1 MKTIFDPH
9 THEITEKRSRF
20 IAALSPASTEE
31 EAQAFIRGIKK
42 KKHDASH
49 NCSAYII
56 GEHSQI
62 SHSSDDGEPAGTAG
76 KPMLAVLSA
85 NELYNVVAVV
95 TRYFGGILLGTGGLV
110 RAYSRALEE
119 CVAGANVKTMT
130 LGARIK
136 IEASYGDAG
145 KLQRVFSDKGAVLLS
160 SDYTD
165 KVSFDLLVDAKHE
178 PSLQSSIR
186 EATANRA
193 SLEIVERGRF
203 AF

>member
-1 MKTIFDPH
+1 MKTVFETY
-9 THEITEKRSRF
+9 THEITEKKSRF
-20 IAALSPASTEE
+20 IAAIAPAKTEE
-31 EAQAFIRGIKK
+31 EARDFIKEIKK
-42 KKHDASH
+42 RERDARH

-56 GEHSQI
+56 GEQAQI
-62 SHSSDDGEPAGTAG
+62 QHSSDDGEPAGTAG
-76 KPMLAVLSA
+76 KPMLSVLSG

-119 CVAGANVKTMT
+119 CIAAADIKTMRPGT
-130 LGARIK
+130 HIK

-145 KLQRVFSDKGAVLLS
+145 RLQNMFSDRNTFLLS

-165 KVSFDLLVDAKHE
+165 RVSFELLVAAEYEIPFLK
-178 PSLQSSIR
+178 SIR
-186 EATANRA
+186 EATGNRA
-193 SLEIVERGRF
+193 LSEVIERGLF